1 MSAVIAE
8 SEDMTAEELV
18 EVFAKQRVEIEKAK
32 EQAFFS
38 DIEKYVPIESKYVSG
53 VLMAT
58 GWVMMA
64 WFKYKKF

>member
-32 EQAFFS
+32 E
-38 DIEKYVPIESKYVSG
+38 
-53 VLMAT
+53 
-58 GWVMMA
+58 
-64 WFKYKKF
+64 